1 MLKIIGGLSMTSSKH
16 VVITGAGSGLGAS
29 LARKYNEMG
38 YYTTLIGR
46 TKEKLEKVAATFNS
60 SNYSIYLLDVSVP
73 ANVKEVFAQIEK
85 DIQPIDILVNNAGT
99 GSFDLAENITADQV
113 NEMIDINLKGTIFC
127 TQEVLSAMKERDA
140 GSIINIV
147 STAGVE
153 GKVEESVYCASKFG
167 VTGFTESLLKEL
179 ADTQLHVHGIYMS
192 GMNTHF
198 WGDEL
203 QDESETGLMNPDDVA
218 DIVIFTTQ
226 ERTNMS
232 VPKIIIENH

>member
-1 MLKIIGGLSMTSSKH
+1 MTKSKH

-38 YYTTLIGR
+38 YHTTLIGR
-46 TKEKLEKVAATFNS
+46 TKEKLERVAATFAS
-60 SNYSIYLLDVSVP
+60 STYSVYSLDVSAP

-85 DIQPIDILVNNAGT
+85 EVQPIDLLVNNAGL
-99 GSFDLAENITADQV
+99 GYFALAENITADQV
-113 NEMIDINLKGTIFC
+113 NQMIDINLKGTIFC
-127 TQEVLSAMKERDA
+127 TQAVLPAMKARDA

-167 VTGFTESLLKEL
+167 VSGFTESLLKEL
-179 ADTQLHVHGIYMS
+179 ADTNLHVHGIYMS
-192 GMNTHF
+192 GMNTNF

-203 QDESETGLMNPDDVA
+203 QEESETGLMSPDDVA
-218 DIVIFTTQ
+218 ELVIFNTQ